1 MWLLLNIAL
10 AAPPTT
16 ALTDDERT
24 RLRTGEV
31 VVRAVIGGTGAES
44 TGIVLVHAP
53 PDAVWK
59 AVLDFP
65 ARIPESEN
73 LETVTEYDRKSPQDW
88 SVNFGLNIVG
98 VGGELNLIMHC
109 DPSQRWC
116 SFDLDP
122 ARDNMM
128 SVANG
133 YYRVDPLEDGQ
144 LLTYFAISKPRFYA
158 PGFVQR
164 LIAERDM
171 EHMMGC
177 LRARSEGKTC
187 E

>member
-1 MWLLLNIAL
+1 MWLLLSSAL
-10 AAPPTT
+10 AAPPVTV
-16 ALTDDERT
+16 LTDDERT
-24 RLRTGEV
+24 RLRNGEA

-44 TGIVLVHAP
+44 TGIVLVHADP
-53 PDAVWK
+53 QAVWD
-59 AVLDFP
+59 AVLDFN

-73 LETVTEYDRKSPQDW
+73 LDTVTEYDRKGPNDW
-88 SVNFGLNIVG
+88 SINFGLNIFG

-109 DPSQRWC
+109 DDGKRWC

-122 ARDNMM
+122 ARSSMM

-133 YYRVDPLEDGQ
+133 YYRVDPLEGGQ
-144 LLTYFAISKPRFYA
+144 MLTYFAISKPRFYA

-177 LRARSEGKTC
+177 LRARSEGKNC

>member
-1 MWLLLNIAL
+1 MWLLLTSAI
-10 AAPPTT
+10 AAPPVTT
-16 ALTDDERT
+16 LTDDERT
-24 RLRTGEV
+24 RLRAGEV
-31 VVRAVIGGTGAES
+31 VVRAVIGTSGAES
-44 TGIVLVHAP
+44 TGIALVHADP
-53 PDAVWK
+53 SAIWK

-73 LETVTEYDRKSPQDW
+73 LDTVTEYDRKGPRDW
-88 SVNFGLNIVG
+88 SVNFGLNIFG
-98 VGGELNLIMHC
+98 VGGELNLVNHC
-109 DPSQRWC
+109 DDSGRWC

-122 ARDNMM
+122 ARQSMM

-133 YYRVDPLEDGQ
+133 YYRVDPLEGAQ
-144 LLTYFAISKPRFYA
+144 LLTYFAVSKPRFYA